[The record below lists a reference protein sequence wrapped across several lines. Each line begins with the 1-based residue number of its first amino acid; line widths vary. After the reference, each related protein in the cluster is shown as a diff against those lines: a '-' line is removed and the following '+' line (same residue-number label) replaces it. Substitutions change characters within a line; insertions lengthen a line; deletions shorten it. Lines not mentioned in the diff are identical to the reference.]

1 MSSAESSKAQIFK
14 KFIKHN
20 FPDTKLIIPNIAD
33 KFSEAIP
40 QLNKLV
46 SEDLSESKS
55 FIGSSLGG
63 FFATY
68 FAELYEQKA
77 IVINPA
83 INPSEGLKEYLGTNK
98 NYSNGNKF
106 TITKN
111 DINFIRSLSYK
122 KILKPK
128 NLMILLESGDE
139 ILNYSDTS
147 SYFSGSH
154 IDVLYGGD
162 HSYSSFKEKFSKI
175 QNFLKIT

>member
-14 KFIKHN
+14 KFIKNN
-20 FPDTKLIIPNIAD
+20 FSDTKLIIPNIAD

-77 IVINPA
+77 VVINPA
-83 INPSEGLKEYLGTNK
+83 INPSNSIEQKPPSV
-98 NYSNGNKF
+98 SN
-106 TITKN
+106 TTAI
-111 DINFIRSLSYK
+111 FI
-122 KILKPK
+122 
-128 NLMILLESGDE
+128 
-139 ILNYSDTS
+139 
-147 SYFSGSH
+147 
-154 IDVLYGGD
+154 
-162 HSYSSFKEKFSKI
+162 
-175 QNFLKIT
+175 